1 MVMVFQRLTRLT
13 LAAWLVAWLGW
24 FATGVERDDGWLG
37 SVGSFGAAGC
47 FAAEKPSEF
56 NPFAPKLDGPTVRPP
71 SSSPGTSPS
80 GPKAVDSTVE
90 PPPTINPFGPTP
102 SEREDSTPGYVEL
115 SDGTIHVGMVYLT
128 RDKRLQVYDEQLQ
141 RQREIPLRVVG
152 RIECKVLK
160 EWMEKEWKFKDA
172 ASATKMYTGREYPAR
187 EYVHVITLQ
196 DGRTIEGP
204 LSGVVYVQERLEAS
218 APGGYRPVAPAQKFL
233 LHKRDKGEFGDD
245 LKKLVYVKLIKLGE
259 EAYQEGKKKAAQRR
273 PAPR

>member
-1 MVMVFQRLTRLT
+1 MVFQRLAGWT
-13 LAAWLVAWLGW
+13 LGAWLAVCLGW
-24 FATGVERDDGWLG
+24 VGSSVERPGVGWLG
-37 SVGSFGAAGC
+37 ARLAFGRGNC
-47 FAAEKPSEF
+47 FAAEKSSEF
-56 NPFAPKLDGPTVRPP
+56 NPFAPKLDGPTTGPP
-71 SSSPGTSPS
+71 SASPGKSQSAAKT
-80 GPKAVDSTVE
+80 ADSTGE
-90 PPPTINPFGPTP
+90 PPPAINPFGPTP

-115 SDGTIHVGMVYLT
+115 SDGTIHAGMVYLT
-128 RDKRLQVYDEQLQ
+128 RDKRLQVYDEKLQ

-152 RIECKVLK
+152 QIECKVLK

-204 LSGVVYVQERLEAS
+204 LSGIVYVQERLEAS

-245 LKKLVYVKLIKLGE
+245 LKKLVYVKRIKLGE
-259 EAYQEGKKKAAQRR
+259 EAYQEGKKKAAQPR